1 MLRQKWPNL
10 TQSSCYVYTPSIF
23 SQLKHIGIPK
33 IMKSVLA
40 LALLVGASAFA
51 PAPVARSAV
60 KTNAVFDDYG
70 EWSTDRKGRG
80 VRAN

>member
-1 MLRQKWPNL
+1 
-10 TQSSCYVYTPSIF
+10 
-23 SQLKHIGIPK
+23 
-33 IMKSVLA
+33 MKSVLA